1 MDPLTNV
8 NHIEVIDDSVLNQL
22 QERVVEYMLS
32 YKSATSL
39 LQKNLDLKVIHI
51 ERVISNSEKIAN
63 SLFLEPDQINLAK
76 TIGLLHDVGRFEQ
89 MLKYETFNDSESVDH
104 AQLGVSIIEEQNW
117 LAEINPTIVDTILKA
132 VANHNKIEL
141 PENLSEEELLYCKII
156 RDADKLDILSI
167 AINEYSY
174 QNRDKNELFSYQLKD
189 TPVASKKIVNRI
201 MSEKL
206 PLKKDLQTITDF
218 KLLQLAFV
226 YDLNF
231 KKSYSMINDQQ
242 LLKKLFDTMPKSD
255 QMFDIYRKVRI
266 YFENKLI

>member
-1 MDPLTNV
+1 MDPKVNAKLAQTIDSLFWLRLYENV
-8 NHIEVIDDSVLNQL
+8 S
-22 QERVVEYMLS
+22 EYMLS
-32 YKSATSL
+32 YESVTPL
-39 LQKNLDLKVIHI
+39 LQKNLKLKVTHI

-63 SLFLEPDQINLAK
+63 SLLMEPEQVNIAK
-76 TIGLLHDVGRFEQ
+76 TIGLLHDLGRFEQ
-89 MLKYETFNDSESVDH
+89 MLKYETFNDAESVDH
-104 AQLGVSIIEEQNW
+104 AQLGVSIIEQQNW
-117 LAEINPTIVDTILKA
+117 LVELDSTIVNTILKA
-132 VANHNKIEL
+132 VANHNKLEL
-141 PENLSEEELLYCKII
+141 PKSLNDDELLYCKII

-189 TPVASKKIVNRI
+189 APVASKKIVNRI
-201 MSEKL
+201 MNEQL

-231 KKSYSMINDQQ
+231 KKSYSMINEQQ
-242 LLKKLFDTMPKSD
+242 LLKQLFETMPKSD